1 MPDDGGAGGAG
12 GAGRAGGVGGAGGAE
27 VLLPDDGRAGG
38 AGGVDVLLPDDVVSA
53 AASQAQPA
61 RAQDET
67 PEWPV
72 TAHAP
77 VSLHPCSPAS
87 LPEVGR

>member
-1 MPDDGGAGGAG
+1 MLEQLPLSLQYLLPPQPV
-12 GAGRAGGVGGAGGAE
+12 AGRTGGAGGVGGAE
-27 VLLPDDGRAGG
+27 
-38 AGGVDVLLPDDVVSA
+38 VLLPDDVVSA
-53 AASQAQPA
+53 AAPQAQPA